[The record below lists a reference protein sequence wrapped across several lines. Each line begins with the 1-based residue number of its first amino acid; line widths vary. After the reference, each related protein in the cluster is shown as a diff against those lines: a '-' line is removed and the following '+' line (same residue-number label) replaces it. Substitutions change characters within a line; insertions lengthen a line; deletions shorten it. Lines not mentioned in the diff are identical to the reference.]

1 MAEQQCIVL
10 RKHQQEM
17 VDAVKAKLSK
27 PNERFALA
35 VAAVA
40 SGKSYAAATIAK
52 DYKRVVVIQPSIELI
67 RQNHKSFE
75 KLGIPNVMIC
85 SKANTGDWTADV
97 IMTTANTLYKHIDS
111 VEEPDLLI
119 IDELHLQHWGTM
131 RKTIMAKWQKCK
143 VFGMTATPHYYVQET
158 VYKNRVMYNVTT
170 CCAIADGYFGPAVF
184 ELTREQMKTLGFG
197 ADIEIKRVKITRA
210 KGMHFDNPAV
220 YSWIV
225 KKHTAEL
232 KDLLKDLKNGII
244 YCDSISHAQYLAENI
259 ADVRVLVG
267 ATPTKERKA
276 IVEDFV
282 EGRLKFVATV
292 GCLKIGFDKPDLE
305 NIIVLTN
312 VNNPSNAEQ
321 QIGRLNRGSGKK
333 TCWYNGIL
341 NTAEPTIGKKT
352 WIELK
357 RF

>member
-1 MAEQQCIVL
+1 MAEQTQIIL
-10 RKHQQEM
+10 RPHQQQM
-17 VDAVKAKLSK
+17 VDAVKKKLSK
-27 PNERFALA
+27 AGERFALA

-52 DYKRVVVIQPSIELI
+52 DYKRVVVLQPSIELI

-75 KLGIPNVMIC
+75 KMGIPNVMIC
-85 SKANTGDWTADV
+85 SKANTGSWDADV
-97 IMTTANTLYKHIDS
+97 ILTTANTLYKHIDD
-111 VEEPDLLI
+111 VKEPDLLI

-131 RKTIMAKWQKCK
+131 RKTIMAKWTKCK

-184 ELTREQMKTLGFG
+184 ELTREQMKELGFG
-197 ADIEIKRVKITRA
+197 ADIEIKKVKITRA
-210 KGMHFDNPAV
+210 KGMHFDNPEI
-220 YSWIV
+220 YKWIID
-225 KKHTAEL
+225 KHTAEL
-232 KDLLKDLKNGII
+232 KVLLKDLKNGII
-244 YCDSISHAQYLAENI
+244 YCDSITHAQHLANNVN
-259 ADVRVLVG
+259 DLRVLTG
-267 ATPTKERKA
+267 STSAKERKQ
-276 IVEDFV
+276 IIEDFV
-282 EGRLKFVATV
+282 AGRLRFVATV

-341 NTAEPTIGKKT
+341 NTAEPIIGKKT

>member
-1 MAEQQCIVL
+1 MVEQAQIIL
-10 RKHQQEM
+10 RPHQQQM
-17 VDAVKAKLSK
+17 VDAVRQKLSQ

-52 DYKRVVVIQPSIELI
+52 DYKRVVVLQPSIELI

-97 IMTTANTLYKHIDS
+97 VLTTANTLYKHINE
-111 VEEPDLLI
+111 VQEPDLLI

-158 VYKNRVMYNVTT
+158 VYKDRVMYNVTT

-184 ELTREQMKTLGFG
+184 ELSREQMKELGFG
-197 ADIEIKRVKITRA
+197 ADIEIKKVKITRA
-210 KGMHFDNPAV
+210 KGMHFDNPV
-220 YSWIV
+220 IYEWIV
-225 KKHTAEL
+225 KKHLAEL
-232 KDLLKDLKNGII
+232 RDLLKGLKNGII
-244 YCDSISHAQYLAENI
+244 YCDSISHAQYI
-259 ADVRVLVG
+259 ANNLDDVSVLTG
-267 ATPTKERKA
+267 STPAKSRRE
-276 IVEDFV
+276 IVERFV
-282 EGRLKFVATV
+282 AGDLRFVATV
-292 GCLKIGFDKPDLE
+292 GCLKLGFDKPDLE
-305 NIIVLTN
+305 NIVVLTN

-321 QIGRLNRGSGKK
+321 QIGRLNRGSGLK

-341 NTAEPTIGKKT
+341 NTADPVIGKKT